1 MDAAKLSKEQ
11 KAASSGESAVAQKSD
26 KPYYRAGHWVR
37 PSTAKQVRKPA
48 TGVAIVAALLAIAAW
63 NTVFGD
69 DSEAPVPA
77 PQQSAPSASAT
88 P

>member
-1 MDAAKLSKEQ
+1 M
-11 KAASSGESAVAQKSD
+11 GESAVAQKSD

-37 PSTAKQVRKPA
+37 PSAAKQVKRPA
-48 TGVAIVAALLAIAAW
+48 TGVVVVAVLLAIATW

-69 DSEAPVPA
+69 DNETSSPG
-77 PQQSAPSASAT
+77 PQQTPPTASAT

>member
-1 MDAAKLSKEQ
+1 MAVSL
-11 KAASSGESAVAQKSD
+11 GESAVAQKSD

-37 PSTAKQVRKPA
+37 PGAAKQVKKPA
-48 TGVAIVAALLAIAAW
+48 TGVAIAAALLAIAAW

-69 DSEAPVPA
+69 DSEAPAPA
-77 PQQSAPSASAT
+77 PQQASPTASAT

>member
-1 MDAAKLSKEQ
+1 MAVSL
-11 KAASSGESAVAQKSD
+11 GESAVAQKSD

-37 PSTAKQVRKPA
+37 PAAVKQVKKPA
-48 TGVAIVAALLAIAAW
+48 TGVIVVAALLAIAAW

-69 DSEAPVPA
+69 DGEAPVPA
-77 PQQSAPSASAT
+77 PQQPVPTAADT

>member
-1 MDAAKLSKEQ
+1 M
-11 KAASSGESAVAQKSD
+11 AQKSD

-37 PSTAKQVRKPA
+37 PSAAKQVKKPA
-48 TGVAIVAALLAIAAW
+48 TGVVIAAALLAIAAW

-69 DSEAPVPA
+69 DSEAPAPA
-77 PQQSAPSASAT
+77 PQQASPTASAT

>member
-1 MDAAKLSKEQ
+1 MGAVRLLKGQ
-11 KAASSGESAVAQKSD
+11 KNGSSGESSVAQKSD

-37 PSTAKQVRKPA
+37 PPTAKQVKKPA
-48 TGVAIVAALLAIAAW
+48 TGVVIVAALLAIAAW

-69 DSEAPVPA
+69 KSEAPVPA
-77 PQQSAPSASAT
+77 PQQSPPSASAT

>member
-1 MDAAKLSKEQ
+1 M
-11 KAASSGESAVAQKSD
+11 AQKSD

-37 PSTAKQVRKPA
+37 PSAVKQVKKPA
-48 TGVAIVAALLAIAAW
+48 TGVIVVAALLAIAAW

-69 DSEAPVPA
+69 DSEAPAPA
-77 PQQSAPSASAT
+77 PQQPLPTAAST

>member
-1 MDAAKLSKEQ
+1 M
-11 KAASSGESAVAQKSD
+11 AQKSD

-37 PSTAKQVRKPA
+37 PPVAKQVKKPA
-48 TGVAIVAALLAIAAW
+48 TGLAIAAALLAIAAW

-69 DSEAPVPA
+69 DSEAPVPV
-77 PQQSAPSASAT
+77 PQQASPTASAT

>member
-1 MDAAKLSKEQ
+1 M
-11 KAASSGESAVAQKSD
+11 AQKSD

-37 PSTAKQVRKPA
+37 PSAVKQVKKPA
-48 TGVAIVAALLAIAAW
+48 TGIIVVAALLAIAAW

-69 DSEAPVPA
+69 DNEAPA
-77 PQQSAPSASAT
+77 PQQPTPTAAAT